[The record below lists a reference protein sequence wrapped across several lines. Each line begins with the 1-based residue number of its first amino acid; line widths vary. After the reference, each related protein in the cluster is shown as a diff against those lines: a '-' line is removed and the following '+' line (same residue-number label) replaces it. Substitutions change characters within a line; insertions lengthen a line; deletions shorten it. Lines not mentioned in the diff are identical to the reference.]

1 MKWIAGAGGVC
12 ITKKRKL
19 HICDAFSPTNPVSAL
34 TDNTDEGAD
43 AAGVFASEYDYVRSL
58 QARSEAE
65 LIERG
70 YSPVP
75 SLRFDD
81 QRFTLFA

>member
-1 MKWIAGAGGVC
+1 MDCRSRRCVYH
-12 ITKKRKL
+12 KKTQAAYLR
-19 HICDAFSPTNPVSAL
+19 CFSPTNPVSAL
-34 TDNTDEGAD
+34 ADNTDEGAD
-43 AAGVFASEYDYVRSL
+43 AAGVFANEYDYVRSL

-70 YSPVP
+70 HSPVP